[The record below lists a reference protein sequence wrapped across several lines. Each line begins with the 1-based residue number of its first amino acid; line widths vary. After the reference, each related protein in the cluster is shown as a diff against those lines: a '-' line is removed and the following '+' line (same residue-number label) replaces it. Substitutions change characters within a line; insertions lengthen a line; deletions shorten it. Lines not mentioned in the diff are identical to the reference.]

1 MASSAVT
8 GLRPKSAEDP
18 EELQKLY
25 NQVWAAF
32 TEESSAANDSDLD
45 NIYGGYTDDNS
56 NGISPSSIVKNQAP
70 PPVPPKRT

>member
-1 MASSAVT
+1 MTSSAGM

-32 TEESSAANDSDLD
+32 TEESSTTNDSDLD
-45 NIYGGYTDDNS
+45 NIYGGYTDENS
-56 NGISPSSIVKNQAP
+56 NDIAPPSIVKSTQA

>member
-1 MASSAVT
+1 MASSAGL
-8 GLRPKSAEDP
+8 GLRPQSAEDP

-45 NIYGGYTDDNS
+45 NIYGGYADDNL
-56 NGISPSSIVKNQAP
+56 NDIAPPSRTPPA